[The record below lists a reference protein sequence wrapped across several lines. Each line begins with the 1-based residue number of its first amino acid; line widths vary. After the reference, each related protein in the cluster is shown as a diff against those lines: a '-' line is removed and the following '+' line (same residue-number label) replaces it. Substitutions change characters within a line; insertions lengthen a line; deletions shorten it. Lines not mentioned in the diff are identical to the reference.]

1 VKTARITYTEESLV
15 AGCIKNDRRCQE
27 ALYKK
32 YFPKMRAMVSRY
44 TNDAEVAMEIIN
56 NGFLRVFKKIDTFSF
71 NGSLEGWVRRLV
83 FHSVSDYFRRNSR
96 YSELIV
102 FEEKDSGISS
112 NLINNLYME
121 DLLNIIKKVPST
133 SQKVF
138 TLYAIDGY
146 THREI
151 SDALGISVGTSKWHL
166 SEARKK
172 LKVLLKQYQY
182 EYKYA

>member
-1 VKTARITYTEESLV
+1 
-15 AGCIKNDRRCQE
+15 
-27 ALYKK
+27 
-32 YFPKMRAMVSRY
+32 
-44 TNDAEVAMEIIN
+44 
-56 NGFLRVFKKIDTFSF
+56 
-71 NGSLEGWVRRLV
+71 
-83 FHSVSDYFRRNSR
+83 
-96 YSELIV
+96 
-102 FEEKDSGISS
+102 
-112 NLINNLYME
+112 
-121 DLLNIIKKVPST
+121 LLNIIKKVPST

-151 SDALGISVGTSKWHL
+151 SDTLGISVGTSKWHL